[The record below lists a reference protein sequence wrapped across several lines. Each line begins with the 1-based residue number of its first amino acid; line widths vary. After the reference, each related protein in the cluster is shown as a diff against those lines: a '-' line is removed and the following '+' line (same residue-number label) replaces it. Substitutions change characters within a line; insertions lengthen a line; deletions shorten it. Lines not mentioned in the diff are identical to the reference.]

1 MEKRKVRKI
10 RKHLFSNIL
19 SVLML
24 GLCGFLIYNI
34 FILDI
39 FPIVYFAIIAA
50 IVGLVALIVFF
61 IHIKPKKYKFF
72 QFVSTL
78 LVIVLFVSSA
88 FGNYLLI
95 KVPDMFETLTSLG
108 GVSDQNVSIYTM
120 KEKNTMKLADLDGSV
135 VGTIKIVDP
144 VGTKEMLKATSKKG
158 VNFQEKDFES
168 TLELA
173 QALYD
178 GKVGSIILN
187 SNYMDM
193 ILQFPEFA
201 NFKEDTRR
209 VFALDFQKDSD
220 LNAKSLKTNQMVPE
234 PFTVLVSG
242 NDALGEL
249 SEDAIDESMR
259 SDANLLITVNP
270 QTGTILMTSIPRDLY
285 LEIGVDG
292 YQGAMDKLTHT
303 GLLGVSGTQQ
313 TIEKALGVEIDYVAR
328 VNFSSMIELVDALGG
343 VDLEISEKVAE
354 EAQGNNPEE
363 TGADITFI
371 KGPGMVHANGR
382 QALDFSRE
390 RYCFTDG
397 DLQRNANQ
405 QTVLKAI
412 INKATQPSTMLRYG
426 KILDTVA
433 NVFRTNM
440 PADVMKSLIRFEI
453 VAHPNW
459 KFEKSAVMG
468 VPTMEHCYLLGAVA
482 SVVLPDY
489 ETMDSVALKIEAVL
503 NGESADSVGIP
514 AEEDVEDVEEVIE

>member
-1 MEKRKVRKI
+1 MEKRKV

-24 GLCGFLIYNI
+24 GLCGFLIYNVYV
-34 FILDI
+34 LDI
-39 FPIVYFAIIAA
+39 FPIAYFAIIAA
-50 IVGLVALIVFF
+50 IVGLIALIVFL

-72 QFVSTL
+72 QFVSTV
-78 LVIVLFVSSA
+78 LVIVLFITSA
-88 FGNYLLI
+88 FGNYLLV
-95 KVPDMFETLTSLG
+95 KVPDMFETLTSLS
-108 GVSDQNVSIYTM
+108 GVSSENVSIYTM
-120 KEKNTMKLADLDGSV
+120 KGKNVHQLSDLSGSI
-135 VGTIKIVDP
+135 VGTIKNVDP
-144 VGTKEMLKATSKKG
+144 VGTKEMLKATSEKG
-158 VNFQEKDFES
+158 VDFQEKDYES

-193 ILQFPEFA
+193 ILQFPEFE

-220 LNAKSLKTNQMVPE
+220 LNAKNLKTNKMVPE

-259 SDANLLITVNP
+259 SDANLIITVNP
-270 QTGTILMTSIPRDLY
+270 ETSTILMTSIPRDLY
-285 LEIGVDG
+285 LEIGVEG
-292 YQGAMDKLTHT
+292 YEGAMDKLTHT
-303 GLLGVSGTQQ
+303 GLLGVSGTEQ
-313 TIEKALGVEIDYVAR
+313 TIEKALGIEIDYVAR

-371 KGPGMVHANGR
+371 KGPGKVHVNGR

-426 KILDTVA
+426 KILDTVS

-440 PADVMKSLIRFEI
+440 PSNVMKSLIRFEI

-459 KFEKSAVMG
+459 KFERSAIMG
-468 VPTMEHCYLLGAVA
+468 EPTMEHCYLLGAVA
-482 SVVLPDY
+482 SVVIPDVD
-489 ETMDSVALKIEAVL
+489 TMDSVVLKIEAVL
-503 NGESADSVGIP
+503 NGESADSVGLP
-514 AEEDVEDVEEVIE
+514 MDEEVEETEEIIE